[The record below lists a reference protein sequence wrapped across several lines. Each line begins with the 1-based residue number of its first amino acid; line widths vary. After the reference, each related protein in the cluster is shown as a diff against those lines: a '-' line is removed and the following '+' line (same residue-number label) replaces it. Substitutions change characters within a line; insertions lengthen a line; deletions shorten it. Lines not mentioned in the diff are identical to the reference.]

1 VQTDEPPAGRP
12 ERRAVVPE
20 PVSTVPA
27 VARPFQGRRAGLIS
41 RVLANTVDF
50 GVVVAVLMAGYLA
63 VAAALFL
70 WKSWAFTFPTP
81 SFLLMLV
88 LGGVTAV
95 LYLMVAWTTSGRS
108 YGDHLLGLRVVGP
121 RGRLRFAGALV
132 RAILCVVFPIG
143 VFWVA
148 LSGENRSL
156 QDVVLR
162 TSVVYD
168 WLGGDDL
175 PVPAQRTAG

>member
-12 ERRAVVPE
+12 EHRAVVPE